1 MPPVRPIWPDPSF
14 RYWPAA
20 HRDFHWKAT
29 IHFIVG
35 QIQVWL
41 FLRENDFSLPVK
53 LDMDVLF
60 SQVC

>member
-1 MPPVRPIWPDPSF
+1 MPPVRPIRPGLSF

-20 HRDFHWKAT
+20 HWDFHWKAT
-29 IHFIVG
+29 IHSIVG

-41 FLRENDFSLPVK
+41 FLRKNEFSPPVK
-53 LDMDVLF
+53 LDTDVLF